1 MQIEQIYRDN
11 YKAIL
16 LFIYH
21 MSGDYHLAEDIAQDV
36 FIKAI
41 ENTLGEGKV
50 LTRGWF
56 YTVASNR
63 FFSVMKKRKK
73 IFSLEPDELNLIL
86 DNQDSNYL
94 NRPEEYVL
102 GKEQSEEIR
111 KVLLK
116 LCENHRI
123 ALVLREYMDLT
134 LPEIAEIL
142 GVKET
147 YAKQLLYKA
156 RQRFKKEYGGNQNE

>member
-41 ENTLGEGKV
+41 ENTLGERKV

-56 YTVASNR
+56 YTVARNR
-63 FFSVMKKRKK
+63 FFSVMKRKK
-73 IFSLEPDELNLIL
+73 NISTLQPEEINQIL
-86 DNQDSNYL
+86 DYQDCINK
-94 NRPEEYVL
+94 NEPEEYVL
-102 GKEQSEEIR
+102 GKEQSEEI
-111 KVLLK
+111 KQTLLK

-123 ALVLREYMDLT
+123 ALILREYMNLT

-156 RQRFKKEYGGNQNE
+156 RQRFKIEYGGNHNG